1 MNTRK
6 SMMKQQQQQDKYK
19 EHVKTKQDISI
30 SKLSTSTSNI
40 NVITKI
46 ILDTHLQ
53 REKELRIKENYLN
66 HLKSIDISKFSYP
79 NE

>member
-6 SMMKQQQQQDKYK
+6 SMMKQQQNTEKI
-19 EHVKTKQDISI
+19 DISI
-30 SKLSTSTSNI
+30 NKLSTSASPNL
-40 NVITKI
+40 NLITKI
-46 ILDTHLQ
+46 IIDTHLQ

>member
-6 SMMKQQQQQDKYK
+6 SMMKQKQQQQNTEKI
-19 EHVKTKQDISI
+19 DISI
-30 SKLSTSTSNI
+30 NKLSTSASPNL
-40 NVITKI
+40 NLITKI
-46 ILDTHLQ
+46 IIDTHLQ

>member
-6 SMMKQQQQQDKYK
+6 SMMKQQKQQQQQNTEKI
-19 EHVKTKQDISI
+19 DISI
-30 SKLSTSTSNI
+30 NKLSTSASPNL
-40 NVITKI
+40 NLITKI
-46 ILDTHLQ
+46 IIDTHLQ

>member
-6 SMMKQQQQQDKYK
+6 STQKQTIESKSNLTTGSLIK
-19 EHVKTKQDISI
+19 HVMISA
-30 SKLSTSTSNI
+30 N
-40 NVITKI
+40 
-46 ILDTHLQ
+46 LQ
-53 REKELRIKENYLN
+53 REEELRIKQSYLN